1 MKKDESKR
9 QPIITVLGH
18 VDHGKTSLL
27 DAIRKTNVQ
36 KKEAGGI
43 TQSIG
48 ASVVTTKEK
57 KNITF
62 VDTPGHAAFKEM
74 RSRGANVADMAI
86 LVVAV
91 DDGVKPQTKEAIK
104 HIRSADIPYIVALTK
119 VDLNSANIETSKK
132 SLEDE
137 GVLLEGRGGEVPT
150 VEVSAKSGKGI
161 DDLLETI
168 TLLAEVNGI
177 GENVT
182 ETTEAVVIE
191 TGKDKRGPT
200 VSVVIKNGSL
210 KVGENIESEGK
221 VTKIRGLFNFEGVSV
236 KEITVG
242 NPTQILGFEE
252 LPFVGSVITE
262 VGKSTKVAKEIK
274 KNGVSV
280 EENEIPVVVKAKS
293 AGSLEALINSIPEKV
308 KVVSSGV
315 GNVTES
321 DIFVAKSAGSASLFV
336 FEAKVSSQVKNLA
349 RTEGVEIVESN
360 IIYEHIQELEKR
372 VKGKEKII
380 LGKAEILASFPFNKK
395 SIAGSK
401 VISGEI
407 KKGSKLTLFK
417 KDKEVGISRVVSL
430 KKQKE
435 EIEIAKMGEECGILL
450 APQLDFEIGDV
461 LVSVENE

>member
-1 MKKDESKR
+1 VR
-9 QPIITVLGH
+9 
-18 VDHGKTSLL
+18 
-27 DAIRKTNVQ
+27 
-36 KKEAGGI
+36 
-43 TQSIG
+43 
-48 ASVVTTKEK
+48 
-57 KNITF
+57 
-62 VDTPGHAAFKEM
+62 
-74 RSRGANVADMAI
+74 
-86 LVVAV
+86 
-91 DDGVKPQTKEAIK
+91 
-104 HIRSADIPYIVALTK
+104 
-119 VDLNSANIETSKK
+119 
-132 SLEDE
+132 
-137 GVLLEGRGGEVPT
+137 VLLEGRGGEVPT